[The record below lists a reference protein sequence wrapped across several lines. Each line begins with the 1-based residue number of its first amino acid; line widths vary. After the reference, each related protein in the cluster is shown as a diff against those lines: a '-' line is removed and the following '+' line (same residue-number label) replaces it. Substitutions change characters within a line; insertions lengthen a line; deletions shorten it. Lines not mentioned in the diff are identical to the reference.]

1 MSWKQMNNKLEK
13 TFTFPT
19 FKEALAFIV
28 KVGLLAEKHEH
39 HPEIF
44 NVYNKVTLKLTT
56 HDAGNKVTKKDKALA
71 SDIDEL

>member
-1 MSWKQMNNKLEK
+1 MTWTQKNDKLTK
-13 TFTFPT
+13 TYTFET

-44 NVYNKVTLKLTT
+44 NVYNEVTLNLTT
-56 HDAGNKVTKKDKALA
+56 HDAGNKVTKKDKDLA
-71 SDIDEL
+71 KAIDEL